1 MHVEIQTHKQQ
12 TLPPAM
18 KHSLSPKHR
27 SFLTKWLSLSLF
39 LAPLFIF
46 ADTKLQTVEGEM
58 RDWTFRNGD
67 VQQLQLKNAYGKTVY
82 FADKNGS
89 TTFANILA
97 LIPDDQAEIVYWS
110 RVRDA
115 QIFEPSTD
123 QTSFEKQFKRD
134 AFRLEDEKLIKNE
147 WNESQRDPEFYAIY
161 TSASWCKPCRG
172 FTPSLVSF
180 YNTTKDFYQGQ
191 YEVVLCSWDQSQS
204 EMIDY
209 MIEDGMP
216 WYGNWKSRK
225 SNFWRKYQGNGMP
238 CLVIVDRNGFV
249 LAHSYNSEGYL
260 GPTSALKRFREILMH
275 AYGTKEDRISV
286 PTPGIDLK
294 KLNEALKKRKDAAEK
309 ARQSSAPSIAYGPK
323 ELFKSLEEEDAESI
337 DIKTKLSISN
347 RGMVT
352 KVELLN
358 SSNPALEREISKAV
372 MLWQFIPALSSE
384 GEENSA
390 VVSLPLKLKLKDKY
404 LTEELSLLK

>member
-1 MHVEIQTHKQQ
+1 ME
-12 TLPPAM
+12 
-18 KHSLSPKHR
+18 HSLVPKQS
-27 SFLTKWLSLSLF
+27 SFLTKWLALSL
-39 LAPLFIF
+39 LLFPVYIL
-46 ADTKLQTVEGEM
+46 ADTNLQTVEGEM

-67 VQQLQLKNAYGKTVY
+67 VQQLRLQNAYGKTVY

-97 LIPDDQAEIVYWS
+97 LVPEDQAEVVYWS

-123 QTSFEKQFKRD
+123 KTAFEKQFRKD
-134 AFRLEDEKLIKNE
+134 AFKLKEEKLIKADWNKS
-147 WNESQRDPEFYAIY
+147 NESPEFYAIY

-191 YEVVLCSWDQSQS
+191 YEVVLCSWDQSQT

-209 MIEDGMP
+209 MVEDDMP
-216 WYGNWKSRK
+216 WNGNWKSRK
-225 SNFWRKYQGNGMP
+225 SNFWRKYQGNGIP

-249 LAHSYNSEGYL
+249 LAHSYDSEGYL

-275 AYGTKEDRISV
+275 AYGNKEERISV
-286 PTPGIDLK
+286 PTPAIDLK
-294 KLNEALKKRKDAAEK
+294 KLNEALKKHKDAAQK
-309 ARQSSAPSIAYGPK
+309 ASQSSAPSIAYGPK
-323 ELFKSLEEEDAESI
+323 ELLKSLENESGEPI
-337 DIKTKLSISN
+337 DIKTRLSVSN

-372 MLWQFIPALSSE
+372 MLWQFIPALSAK
-384 GEENSA
+384 GEEQSA
-390 VVSLPLKLKLKDKY
+390 VVSLPLKLKLKEEY
-404 LTEELSLLK
+404 LSEEFSLLK